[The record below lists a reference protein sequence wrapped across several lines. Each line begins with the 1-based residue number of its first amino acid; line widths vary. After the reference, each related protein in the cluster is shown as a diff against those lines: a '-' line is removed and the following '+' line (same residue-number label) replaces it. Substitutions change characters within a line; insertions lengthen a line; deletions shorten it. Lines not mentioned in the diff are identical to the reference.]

1 MIPRPPRS
9 TRPDTLFPYSTLFRS
24 VDAEALNKAWCG
36 RSGNRPVRCFLRLEA
51 RISARHVQYR
61 PGNLAR
67 REIIR
72 RSVLRVADTAL
83 SALIKRR
90 CFEGFAPVE
99 LKRDVLCRGYDQ
111 AELRRC

>member
-1 MIPRPPRS
+1 MGRERRDNPVLVE
-9 TRPDTLFPYSTLFRS
+9 DVEVGG
-24 VDAEALNKAWCG
+24 VDAEAVNKAWGG

-61 PGNLAR
+61 PGNRAR

-111 AELRRC
+111 RSEEHTSELQ